1 MQLSCSF
8 AEHSSELTGLLLL
21 LGYVSSATHKTPHGT
36 SRPAQRQ
43 AQTPHLQAPDGH
55 KGHRPGDRASP
66 FVPGSPSAD
75 HCPGLTPPPARWGVL
90 KARSAWTGATGLP
103 SLPVLYLSLSPAST
117 ANGDKPPIGG
127 GARTV
132 APVRGLRPGLRSA
145 SPLIGC
151 LGTAEP

>member
-1 MQLSCSF
+1 M
-8 AEHSSELTGLLLL
+8 
-21 LGYVSSATHKTPHGT
+21 
-36 SRPAQRQ
+36 
-43 AQTPHLQAPDGH
+43 
-55 KGHRPGDRASP
+55 SP
-66 FVPGSPSAD
+66 FAPGSPSAD

-103 SLPVLYLSLSPAST
+103 SLPVLYLSLSPASI
-117 ANGDKPPIGG
+117 ANGDKPPTG

-145 SPLIGC
+145 SPLISC